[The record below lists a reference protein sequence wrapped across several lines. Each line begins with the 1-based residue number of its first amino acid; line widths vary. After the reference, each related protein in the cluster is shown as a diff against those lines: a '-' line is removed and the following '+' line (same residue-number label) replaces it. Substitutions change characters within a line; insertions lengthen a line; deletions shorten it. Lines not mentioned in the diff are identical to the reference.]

1 MRNDEKGRERTRI
14 RVPRAV
20 IAACASHSGKTLITC
35 ALLQALRN
43 RGEVP
48 AAFKCGPDFIDPMFH
63 KVVTGNDSRNL
74 DLFFSDGADI
84 RRMIAGCGGTCAV
97 IEGVMGIY
105 DGATLSSIRGSTY
118 EAAAESASPV
128 ILIADA
134 AKKGRTLLAEI
145 KGILREDTKSC
156 VKGLILN
163 RISGA
168 FYTSLKD
175 VLEKE
180 LDEAG
185 FQTTVLGYLPVVP
198 DLRLDSRHLGLVL
211 PDEIDGIRT
220 QIEKAAGI
228 LETTVDLDRLWE
240 EMHGAAYPQIRTGP
254 TKDPAEGWKE
264 AQNHVYRPAEAGIS
278 GNRQQQ
284 KQDQVKQDQAGG
296 QDKADSEEMPVLGIA
311 YDSAFRFYYRE
322 NLDLFERKGV
332 RLQFFSPLRDEGIP
346 EHVSGLLFG
355 GGYPE
360 YHLKELS
367 GNKAM
372 LQSVRGAIEKGI
384 PSLAECG
391 GFMYL
396 HDSIADLSGRQYRMV
411 GAVRGECRYTGHL
424 VRFGYLELA
433 GTTMQDEYY
442 RSFTGMKGHEFHYY
456 ESTSGGSSFVARKP
470 YRDQQWSCMVT
481 EKNGFW
487 GFPHLY
493 YASDPDA
500 LDRFIQKMKAA
511 GRDRCTGFL

>member
-1 MRNDEKGRERTRI
+1 MRSDEKGKGRI
-14 RVPRAV
+14 RIGMPRAV
-20 IAACASHSGKTLITC
+20 IAAAASHSGKTLITC
-35 ALLQALRN
+35 ALLQALKS
-43 RGEVP
+43 RGEDP

-74 DLFFSDGADI
+74 DLIFSGGDDI

-105 DGATLSSIRGSTY
+105 DGAALNSIRGSSY
-118 EAAAESASPV
+118 ETAQESASPV

-145 KGILREDTKSC
+145 KGILGEDTEGC
-156 VKGLILN
+156 IRGLILN
-163 RISGA
+163 RISAA
-168 FYTSLKD
+168 FYAQLKD

-180 LDEAG
+180 LEKAG
-185 FQTTVLGYLPVVP
+185 FQTAVLGYMPPVP

-211 PDEIDGIRT
+211 PDEIDGIRA
-220 QIEKAAGI
+220 QIERAAGI
-228 LETTVDLDRLWE
+228 LEKTVHLDRLWE
-240 EMHGAAYPQIRTGP
+240 VMHAAADSPGDLVSGRQRG
-254 TKDPAEGWKE
+254 DSMSGRQG
-264 AQNHVYRPAEAGIS
+264 AQNHVYETAADIT
-278 GNRQQQ
+278 GNRQQAE
-284 KQDQVKQDQAGG
+284 QDQESRPDLSG
-296 QDKADSEEMPVLGIA
+296 SEEEPVLGVA
-311 YDSAFRFYYRE
+311 CDSAFRFYYRE

-332 RLQFFSPLRDEGIP
+332 KVQFFSPLRDERIP

-360 YHLKELS
+360 YHLEELS
-367 GNKAM
+367 GNRSM
-372 LQSVRGAIEKGI
+372 LQSVREAIEKGI

-396 HDSIADLSGRQYRMV
+396 HDSIADLSGRRYRMV
-411 GAVRGECRYTGHL
+411 GAVEGECRYTGHL

-433 GTTMQDEYY
+433 GTMMQDEYY

-456 ESTSGGSSFVARKP
+456 ESTSGGSSFTAKKP
-470 YRDQQWSCMVT
+470 FRDQHWNCMVT
-481 EKNGFW
+481 QKNGLW

-493 YASDPDA
+493 YASCPDA
-500 LDRFIQKMKAA
+500 IDRFIRKMRSA
-511 GRDRCTGFL
+511 GG